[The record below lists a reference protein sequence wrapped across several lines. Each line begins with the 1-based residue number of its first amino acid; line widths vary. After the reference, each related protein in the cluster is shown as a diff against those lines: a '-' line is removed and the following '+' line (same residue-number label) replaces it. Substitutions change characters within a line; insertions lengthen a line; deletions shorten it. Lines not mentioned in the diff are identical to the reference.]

1 MKQIY
6 IINAGSV
13 GGHIA
18 SNPSLYG
25 LENTEILFMDHDPN
39 KIGTTFF
46 GRKIIGP
53 EEDLL
58 KIKEPINVFIG
69 AAFQNI
75 KKRVYD
81 KLASQKHISFPSL
94 IAKNAWISKGV
105 TIGKGV
111 IVYPNVSVNYGC
123 TLNDFSIINMNCAIG
138 HECSIGKFTS
148 LAPGVNLGGNTI
160 IGEFTEMGIGSS
172 TKQFIHIGN
181 NVQVGGQAMVVD
193 NIKSDVRVKGVPAKE
208 F

>member
-6 IINAGSV
+6 IIGAGSV

-69 AAFQNI
+69 TAFQNI

-111 IVYPNVSVNYGC
+111 IVYPNVR
-123 TLNDFSIINMNCAIG
+123 
-138 HECSIGKFTS
+138 
-148 LAPGVNLGGNTI
+148 VNLGGNTI